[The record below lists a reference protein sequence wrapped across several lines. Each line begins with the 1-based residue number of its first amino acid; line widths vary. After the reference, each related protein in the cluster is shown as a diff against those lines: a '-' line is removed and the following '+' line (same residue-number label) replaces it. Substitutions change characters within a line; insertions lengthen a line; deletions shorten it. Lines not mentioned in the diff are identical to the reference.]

1 MATSTSQETENIT
14 PPTTNSPWI
23 APPGYYPNKEW
34 GNTFAYWDGERW
46 SEMAEADRPASLKQT
61 PSSGFKY
68 HPVKKSWNLLKTSW
82 NLLEA
87 TLQLAVSIGLFILAI
102 VIIYA
107 VIATG
112 GGTHP

>member
-1 MATSTSQETENIT
+1 MATSTSQETEDVT
-14 PPTTNSPWI
+14 PPTTNSPRI
-23 APPGYYPNKEW
+23 APAGYYPNKEW
-34 GNTFAYWDGERW
+34 GNALAYWDGERW

-61 PSSGFKY
+61 LSSGFKY
-68 HPVKKSWNLLKTSW
+68 HPVKTSW
-82 NLLEA
+82 NLFGA
-87 TLQLAVSIGLFILAI
+87 TLQLAVSIGLIILAI